1 MGAIFKHLS
10 FNSRYNCNS
19 FISMSRFIE
28 INDLS
33 STKDEDVD
41 NFLNDSSV
49 FGNKSNLNL
58 SRLETDADF
67 DDLFTTLVK
76 EKQPDTFSEFQ
87 EQVGTLFKN
96 KLDDRLER

>member
-1 MGAIFKHLS
+1 MWFV
-10 FNSRYNCNS
+10 R
-19 FISMSRFIE
+19 
-28 INDLS
+28 
-33 STKDEDVD
+33 
-41 NFLNDSSV
+41 NDSSV